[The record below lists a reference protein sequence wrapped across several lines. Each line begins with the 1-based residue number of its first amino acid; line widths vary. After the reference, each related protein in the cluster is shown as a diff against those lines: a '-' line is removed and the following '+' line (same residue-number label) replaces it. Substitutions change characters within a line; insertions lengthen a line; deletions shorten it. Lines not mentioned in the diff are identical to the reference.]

1 MVTHQYQAVCV
12 HSVAAVH
19 GAPSTCCVTC
29 WLESVNVRMGSK
41 VSHVT
46 SVKRGASSR
55 KASACVSK
63 YIRHTH
69 TPHTHRHTLTWD
81 TRLTCSFFI
90 SSMWWQMYWYLV
102 GWPGWVA
109 QSLPVFQPEYHCNVI
124 IPAVVAAGES
134 DQRNAGTKMW
144 LSCCSCRDVQHTEM
158 MTTCLPRWCLHRTTL
173 L

>member
-1 MVTHQYQAVCV
+1 MFSHCHPPGVQLVTMVTHQYQAVCV

-41 VSHVT
+41 VSHVM

-81 TRLTCSFFI
+81 MRLTCSFLFPACDDKCTGSLLDDLDELHNHFLFFNLSTI
-90 SSMWWQMYWYLV
+90 AMSSYRQL
-102 GWPGWVA
+102 
-109 QSLPVFQPEYHCNVI
+109 
-124 IPAVVAAGES
+124 
-134 DQRNAGTKMW
+134 W
-144 LSCCSCRDVQHTEM
+144 LLENQTREMQVQK
-158 MTTCLPRWCLHRTTL
+158 CD
-173 L
+173 